1 MIDLTGLGSVAGLAK
16 DIIGRIW
23 PASMSDAEKAEA
35 QLKLQQILDA
45 REQQVM
51 AAQRDII
58 VAEMAQTDTYT
69 KRARPSLVYA
79 GLIFIFLVHV
89 VFPML
94 SFFTGREPPTL
105 SLPQEFWWAWSA
117 TVGIWSIG
125 RSAERL
131 GSRGKATDMIAGG
144 RL

>member
-1 MIDLTGLGSVAGLAK
+1 
-16 DIIGRIW
+16 
-23 PASMSDAEKAEA
+23 MSDAEKAEA

-89 VFPML
+89 VFPTL
-94 SFFTGREPPTL
+94 SFFTGREPPSL